1 MTETTKVKGKA
12 VPTEPEID
20 PSLLVE
26 EVSTEEIAS
35 YLATSE
41 PTEPVQVAEPA
52 QKVQP
57 QPQVATVVQ
66 QGSTPE
72 KQQVLDDAK
81 SFLNQFIGFISSH
94 QYSDEVQR
102 LAVKYN
108 IPEKQLAQGFLTR
121 MFGVIS
127 NVFGIVVETARYTLK
142 TIIGF
147 ISYALHTGTDLIC
160 NLALGLGRILTLNQG
175 A

>member
-57 QPQVATVVQ
+57 QPQVATVVL
-66 QGSTPE
+66 QG
-72 KQQVLDDAK
+72 
-81 SFLNQFIGFISSH
+81 
-94 QYSDEVQR
+94 
-102 LAVKYN
+102 
-108 IPEKQLAQGFLTR
+108 
-121 MFGVIS
+121 
-127 NVFGIVVETARYTLK
+127 
-142 TIIGF
+142 
-147 ISYALHTGTDLIC
+147 
-160 NLALGLGRILTLNQG
+160 
-175 A
+175 